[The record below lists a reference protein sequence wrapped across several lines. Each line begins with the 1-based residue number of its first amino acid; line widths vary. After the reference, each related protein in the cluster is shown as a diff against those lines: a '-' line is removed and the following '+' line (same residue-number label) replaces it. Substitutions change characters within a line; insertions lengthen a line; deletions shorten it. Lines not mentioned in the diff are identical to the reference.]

1 MSKWAQFLG
10 GIRVGLAII
19 LPTSRANNLPISN
32 GTSHPIFRQAKPLST
47 QIYMC
52 ILQEPSD
59 EPRMAATGLNTEQAA
74 STRVSCE
81 EQSVGLEDGF
91 EVPKDYMSD
100 FLLRTP
106 NWAGYAPSKDD

>member
-1 MSKWAQFLG
+1 MLKWAQCLG
-10 GIRVGLAII
+10 GTRVGLAII
-19 LPTSRANNLPISN
+19 LPTSRANNLTISN
-32 GTSHPIFRQAKPLST
+32 GTSHPIVRQAKPLST

-59 EPRMAATGLNTEQAA
+59 EPRMVATGLNIEQAA

-100 FLLRTP
+100 LLLGSPIWT
-106 NWAGYAPSKDD
+106 GYAPSKGD